1 MKITVCRKAHFN
13 AAHKLHNKNWSKEEN
28 TKVFGKCS
36 NENFHG
42 HNYELIVKIYGEIDQ
57 NTGILIYYLKK
68 LLKKKLKKNSI
79 KNLNLDIPY
88 FKNIIPTTENLA
100 IYIWKKLNKAIDL
113 NCKITVVLYETLETL
128 LNIQVKKLRVRY
140 DTGITF
146 PLKKLEPLFAK
157 SKINSAISLGLT

>member
-57 NTGILIYYLKK
+57 NTGMVIDLSYLKK
-68 LLKKKLKKNSI
+68 IIEKEIEEELDH

-113 NCKITVVLYETLETL
+113 NCKITVVLYETPRNFVEYT
-128 LNIQVKKLRVRY
+128 V
-140 DTGITF
+140 
-146 PLKKLEPLFAK
+146 
-157 SKINSAISLGLT
+157 

>member
-57 NTGILIYYLKK
+57 NTGMVIDLSYLKK
-68 LLKKKLKKNSI
+68 IIEKEIEEELDH

-88 FKNIIPTTENLA
+88 FKKIIPTTENLA
-100 IYIWKKLNKAIDL
+100 IYIWKKLNRAIVL
-113 NCKITVVLYETLETL
+113 NCKITIILYETPRNFVE
-128 LNIQVKKLRVRY
+128 Y
-140 DTGITF
+140 TG
-146 PLKKLEPLFAK
+146 
-157 SKINSAISLGLT
+157 